1 MTKAEEFFRKIYLG
15 ESDGAATI
23 SGAGSKRQTKSGGT
37 KTPVD
42 QSPQTKVDA
51 KLAYDGPGS
60 KEGVGKSYTK
70 ETDPV
75 RNRQSQI
82 NFAPNPNP
90 STPTQRPPTPMDRVK
105 GMWEKSIL
113 DNTKRMQ
120 KLQRPGQK

>member
-1 MTKAEEFFRKIYLG
+1 MIKAEDFFKHIYS

-23 SGAGSKRQTKSGGT
+23 SGAGSKRQTKGVSG
-37 KTPVD
+37 KTSVD
-42 QSPQTKVDA
+42 TSPQTKVDA

-105 GMWEKSIL
+105 GMWEKSIEA
-113 DNTKRMQ
+113 NTKRMQ
-120 KLQRPGQK
+120 KMQLIGPH